1 MEVIV
6 MDTDF
11 AYEYFSLN
19 PDALTTVKK
28 NSNNLFIL
36 AFTAVAELIK
46 AASSKETLTMLNARL
61 RKSKLEVLHIDE
73 NISAKALE
81 LIQQYHLSHAASI
94 PDMLLAATALKY
106 DCFLATC
113 NTKHFIHIP
122 TLKLLQHDVTPKRGG
137 FLSLL
142 S

>member
-11 AYEYFSLN
+11 AYEYFSQN

-28 NSNNLFIL
+28 NSNSLFIL
-36 AFTAVAELIK
+36 AFTAVAELTK
-46 AASSKETLTMLNARL
+46 AAHSKETLTRLNARL

-122 TLKLLQHDVTPKRGG
+122 KLKLLQHGVTPKRGG

>member
-1 MEVIV
+1 

-11 AYEYFSLN
+11 AYEYFSQN
-19 PDALTTVKK
+19 PDALTVKN
-28 NSNNLFIL
+28 NSNSLFIL
-36 AFTAVAELIK
+36 AFTGVAELTK
-46 AASSKETLTMLNARL
+46 AAYSKETLTMLNAKL

-122 TLKLLQHDVTPKRGG
+122 TLKLLQHNVTPKRGG
-137 FLSLL
+137 FLSLPW
-142 S
+142 

>member
-11 AYEYFSLN
+11 AYEYFSQN
-19 PDALTTVKK
+19 PEAVATLKK
-28 NSNNLFIL
+28 NSDSLFIL
-36 AFTAVAELIK
+36 AFTTVAELTK
-46 AASSKETLTMLNARL
+46 AAYSIETLTMLNARL
-61 RKSKLEVLHIDE
+61 RKSKLDVLQIDE

-94 PDMLLAATALKY
+94 PDMLLAATVLKY

-113 NTKHFIHIP
+113 NTKHFRHLP
-122 TLKLLQHDVTPKRGG
+122 KLKLLQHDVTPKVVA
-137 FLSLL
+137 F
-142 S
+142 